1 VLPVTVVI
9 PTRDRPAQLHD
20 AIVSMLAGSCLPAEI
35 VVADQSTGPMRPLPG
50 DDSPVDVRRL
60 HLATPGLS
68 RGRNAGLA
76 AARHDL
82 LVFADDDVVAD
93 PDWLCRMVGALDA
106 APPRTAISG
115 AVLDDGGG
123 AGFVPSTTTR
133 TEPHTFTGRQFGDPL
148 FAGNMAIRRAAFA
161 ALGTFDER
169 LGAGA
174 EFPGSED
181 NDFGFRLLEAG
192 WAIRF
197 VPDAVVRHR
206 GARHGRELLRLD
218 WAYARGQ
225 GAFYAKHRHASDR
238 FMWRRFGRNARFRLA
253 RLRTAPRML
262 RGDYTAV
269 RELVY
274 LAGLVTG
281 ALAWL
286 RRHGRGG

>member
-1 VLPVTVVI
+1 
-9 PTRDRPAQLHD
+9 
-20 AIVSMLAGSCLPAEI
+20 M
-35 VVADQSTGPMRPLPG
+35 
-50 DDSPVDVRRL
+50 
-60 HLATPGLS
+60 
-68 RGRNAGLA
+68 
-76 AARHDL
+76 
-82 LVFADDDVVAD
+82 
-93 PDWLCRMVGALDA
+93 
-106 APPRTAISG
+106 
-115 AVLDDGGG
+115 LDDGGG
-123 AGFVPSTTTR
+123 DGFVPSTTTR

-148 FAGNMAIRRAAFA
+148 FAGNMAIRRAAFD

-238 FMWRRFGRNARFRLA
+238 FMWRRFGRNARSA
-253 RLRTAPRML
+253 SAGCGPR
-262 RGDYTAV
+262 RGCSAATTRRCASASTWPGSSPG
-269 RELVY
+269 RWPGC
-274 LAGLVTG
+274 AGTG
-281 ALAWL
+281 AAGSAVGWLLLAAGALLLALATWSTTAL
-286 RRHGRGG
+286 LKPEPGLDPR